1 MPDDT
6 GSRNSVIV
14 GTLFRYRGCT
24 DLRAAMENLDS
35 TEGGLDGGTKAPQA
49 REAVSLRDL
58 DQLIAAARGGDRGA
72 LNRLLTDARPRLLA
86 VALRVVRD
94 RDDAEDVVQEALVKV
109 CRSLSR
115 FEGRSSFSTWLHRIV
130 VNAALD
136 RLRRHGARKER
147 PVDGDDDREVAPADK
162 VDEQTPERVVSRRET
177 GAVVRGALAR
187 LSPVHRE
194 VLELREF
201 EGESYRDL
209 ARLVRCPV
217 GTVMS
222 RLHHARH
229 RLQAELAPAVEAG
242 ALRAA

>member
-1 MPDDT
+1 
-6 GSRNSVIV
+6 
-14 GTLFRYRGCT
+14 
-24 DLRAAMENLDS
+24 MENLDS
-35 TEGGLDGGTKAPQA
+35 TEAVPSVGTKVPQA
-49 REAVSLRDL
+49 REANSLRDL
-58 DQLIAAARGGDRGA
+58 DQLIAAARRGDRTA

-86 VALRVVRD
+86 VALRVVHD
-94 RDDAEDVVQEALVKV
+94 KDDAEDVVQEALVKV

-147 PVDGDDDREVAPADK
+147 LQSDGDDDREVQPAEADK

-187 LSPVHRE
+187 LSPTHRQ

-201 EGESYRDL
+201 DGESYRDL

-229 RLQAELAPAVEAG
+229 KLAAELAPAMEAD

>member
-1 MPDDT
+1 
-6 GSRNSVIV
+6 
-14 GTLFRYRGCT
+14 
-24 DLRAAMENLDS
+24 
-35 TEGGLDGGTKAPQA
+35 
-49 REAVSLRDL
+49 
-58 DQLIAAARGGDRGA
+58 
-72 LNRLLTDARPRLLA
+72 
-86 VALRVVRD
+86 
-94 RDDAEDVVQEALVKV
+94 VQEALVKV

-136 RLRRHGARKER
+136 RLRRHGARKEKLQS
-147 PVDGDDDREVAPADK
+147 DGDDDREVGPQEK

-187 LSPVHRE
+187 LSPTHRQ

-201 EGESYRDL
+201 DGESYRDL

-229 RLQAELAPAVEAG
+229 KLAAELAPAIEAG

>member
-1 MPDDT
+1 
-6 GSRNSVIV
+6 
-14 GTLFRYRGCT
+14 
-24 DLRAAMENLDS
+24 MENLDS
-35 TEGGLDGGTKAPQA
+35 SDGGLFVDTKSPQT
-49 REAVSLRDL
+49 RETLLPRDL
-58 DQLIAAARGGDRGA
+58 DELIALARAGDSVA
-72 LNRLLTDARPRLLA
+72 LNRLLVHARPRLFA

-94 RDDAEDVVQEALVKV
+94 RDDAEDVVQEALLKV
-109 CRSLSR
+109 CRSLTR

-136 RLRRHGARKER
+136 RLRRPGSRRER
-147 PVDGDDDREVAPADK
+147 VVDDDERDQTPSDV
-162 VDEQTPERVVSRRET
+162 VDEQTPERLVSRRET
-177 GAVVRGALAR
+177 GEAVRGALAR
-187 LSPVHRE
+187 LSPVHRD
-194 VLELREF
+194 VLVLREF

-229 RLQAELAPAVEAG
+229 RLHDELAPAVETG

>member
-1 MPDDT
+1 
-6 GSRNSVIV
+6 
-14 GTLFRYRGCT
+14 
-24 DLRAAMENLDS
+24 MENLDS
-35 TEGGLDGGTKAPQA
+35 TEAVPSVGTKVPQA
-49 REAVSLRDL
+49 REANSLRDL
-58 DQLIAAARGGDRGA
+58 DQLIAAARRGDRTA

-86 VALRVVRD
+86 VALRVVHD
-94 RDDAEDVVQEALVKV
+94 KDDAEDVVQEALVKV
-109 CRSLSR
+109 CRSLTK

-136 RLRRHGARKER
+136 RLRRHGARRER
-147 PVDGDDDREVAPADK
+147 PTDDDERDLAPADK

-229 RLQAELAPAVEAG
+229 KLAAELAPVVEAG

>member
-1 MPDDT
+1 MK
-6 GSRNSVIV
+6 
-14 GTLFRYRGCT
+14 
-24 DLRAAMENLDS
+24 NLDS
-35 TEGGLDGGTKAPQA
+35 TVSGSFGGTKAPQP
-49 REAVSLRDL
+49 REANSLRDL
-58 DQLIAAARGGDRGA
+58 DELIEAARRGDRAA
-72 LNRLLTDARPRLLA
+72 LNRLLSDARPRLLA

-94 RDDAEDVVQEALVKV
+94 RDEAEDVVQEALVKV
-109 CRSLSR
+109 CRSLAR

-136 RLRRHGARKER
+136 RLRRQGARREK
-147 PVDGDDDREVAPADK
+147 VADDDERTLEPVEK
-162 VDEQTPERVVSRRET
+162 IDEQTPERVVSRRET

-201 EGESYRDL
+201 EGESYRDV

-229 RLQAELAPAVEAG
+229 KLAAELASAVEAG

>member
-1 MPDDT
+1 
-6 GSRNSVIV
+6 
-14 GTLFRYRGCT
+14 
-24 DLRAAMENLDS
+24 MENLDS
-35 TEGGLDGGTKAPQA
+35 TEGGLIGGTKLPQA
-49 REAVSLRDL
+49 REANSLRDL
-58 DQLIAAARGGDRGA
+58 DELIAAARRGDRPA
-72 LNRLLTDARPRLLA
+72 LDRLLTDARPRLLA

-94 RDDAEDVVQEALVKV
+94 RDDAEDVVQEALLKV
-109 CRSLSR
+109 CRSLKR

-136 RLRRHGARKER
+136 RLRRHGARRER
-147 PVDGDDDREVAPADK
+147 PADDDDRDVAPADK

-187 LSPVHRE
+187 LSPIHRE

-229 RLQAELAPAVEAG
+229 KLAAELAPAVEAG